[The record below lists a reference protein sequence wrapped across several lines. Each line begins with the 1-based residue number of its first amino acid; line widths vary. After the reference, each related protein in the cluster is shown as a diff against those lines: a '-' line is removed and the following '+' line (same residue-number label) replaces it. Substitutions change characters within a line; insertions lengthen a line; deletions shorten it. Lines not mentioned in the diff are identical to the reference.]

1 MLKLIH
7 SIIKNSC
14 NIFSVKPIY
23 SNKFPKNLHKHIY
36 LQYNPHNEYQ
46 EKKCQK
52 KDSSFKNKKRE
63 IIILHSANGALPW
76 PALVTQIYAHDPSP
90 GLH

>member
-46 EKKCQK
+46 DYSHTHECV
-52 KDSSFKNKKRE
+52 
-63 IIILHSANGALPW
+63 IH
-76 PALVTQIYAHDPSP
+76 
-90 GLH
+90 